1 MPKTDTERYM
11 ALAAERNKIEEQM
24 RVLAWQIAPDD
35 LKDILCGE
43 NGFFLKN
50 QEEQATKWLISPR
63 WEFSGR
69 SPIQVV
75 LEGEPEKVIQFLGR
89 LLAGVYF

>member
-50 QEEQATKWLISPR
+50 QEEQATKWLIRPR
-63 WEFSGR
+63 WEFDGE
-69 SPIQVV
+69 SPIQVI
-75 LEGEPEKVIQFLGR
+75 LDGEPERVMEFINRVI
-89 LLAGVYF
+89 AGVYF